1 MLLFLRRTPFPD
13 EAFPFDKLV
22 QLFFGE
28 LPDELP
34 ATPVGELEQLMH
46 KPLPILVE
54 LRFFQP
60 FAFVGYRGLA
70 QRPIREASPA
80 ERTPHR
86 IRAHRSDLH
95 KLAQVFEE
103 VEHIPSVA
111 VEAVHFE

>member
-1 MLLFLRRTPFPD
+1 MLLELLRQNGVLGSSRKTPRSRRMLLFLRRMPFPD

-34 ATPVGELEQLMH
+34 ATPVGELEQLRH

-60 FAFVGYRGLA
+60 FAFVGSRGLA

-86 IRAHRSDLH
+86 IRAH
-95 KLAQVFEE
+95 
-103 VEHIPSVA
+103 
-111 VEAVHFE
+111 